1 MSRLTPKQQWG
12 FAFAGLALTLLL
24 GAVFTFG
31 SLGVPFEPKNW
42 RALLALYAVSSF
54 ITAALLIFLLILG
67 RTLFRLWVER
77 SKDQLGARFK
87 TKMLVGA
94 MAISLLPVLF
104 MFFVSYSLLNR
115 TLGRWF
121 PRPLEVA
128 SEQTQALFSDFGR
141 TQIPRL
147 HNIAHQIQPFAIK
160 PVHEFLTHAVAAGA
174 DAVWLLDENGN
185 ALTGGV
191 LCDDPPDVRDDST
204 CVRSNVLGKQL
215 RVLPSGLEI
224 WEAAG
229 AAYFAARIPLSPATS
244 AHEINPN
251 SRNSN
256 VTNSNAA
263 NSAAT
268 KAPAFLL
275 TAYRTSPS
283 FFTRLELI
291 QSQTAEYYAEK
302 QNLRALKRQMLLIL
316 LFFTTLVLF
325 SVMWVALFL
334 SKQVTVPIQALA
346 EGTREIS
353 SGNFDHQVPDQVQ
366 DELGVLARSFNNM
379 TKQLRD
385 NRSQIDQFTRNLQQA
400 VQELERR
407 RQLME
412 TVLENIP
419 TGVVSLDAAGAIL
432 RSNTAV
438 TAMLGP
444 AARDKQSLDDLLG
457 QEASRTVQYLMRRSL
472 RMGVVSKE
480 IETLVSGRVLHL
492 AVTVSSLGPRRA
504 NTGYVLV
511 LDDLTEM
518 LRSQKSAA
526 WQEVARRIA
535 HEIKNPLTPI
545 QLSAQ
550 RLTRFLDR
558 RAATNATA
566 VSPHPAPI
574 DAELTSLVQ
583 ECSRLIEREV
593 STLAALVNEF
603 SQFVRFPTAKL
614 APTDANTI
622 VHEALEVFSNRLDD
636 VSLKTCLAENL
647 PQIRADGGLLR
658 SVVVNLIDNAAE
670 SLEHATTRE
679 IVVATRNHPD
689 AEMVEISVADTGHG
703 ISPQDKDK
711 LFLPQFSTKDRGT
724 GLGLAIAARIVA
736 EHGGTIHV
744 EDNHPQGSRFLIELP
759 VGESVA
765 VTPHDSPTPA
775 SISSMPV
782 ANGDSHTSVTNS
794 VVTQSASATPVPTTS
809 VAPTSPAITASS
821 KLAPPR

>member
-1 MSRLTPKQQWG
+1 MSRLTSKQRWG
-12 FAFAGLALTLLL
+12 FAAGALFLILLL
-24 GAVFTFG
+24 AAVFTFG

-42 RALLALYAVSSF
+42 RDVLTLYAVSSF
-54 ITAALLIFLLILG
+54 ITAALLIFGLILG
-67 RTLFRLWVER
+67 RTALRLWAER

-87 TKMLVGA
+87 TKMVVGA
-94 MAISLLPVLF
+94 MAISLLPFLL

-121 PRPLEVA
+121 PRPLEIA
-128 SEQTQALFSDFGR
+128 SEQTQLLLHDFGR

-147 HNIAHQIQPFAIK
+147 RAVAHEVEPLAAK
-160 PVHEFLTHAVAAGA
+160 PTPELLSHASAAGA
-174 DAVWLLDENGN
+174 DALWILDERGN
-185 ALTGGV
+185 AISGGV
-191 LCDDPPDVRDDST
+191 ICDNPPESRGQANCLVPD
-204 CVRSNVLGKQL
+204 VLGKQV
-215 RVLPSGLEI
+215 RVLLSGVEI
-224 WEAAG
+224 WQANNNT
-229 AAYFAARIPLSPATS
+229 YSAARIPFHQPGK
-244 AHEINPN
+244 PG
-251 SRNSN
+251 
-256 VTNSNAA
+256 
-263 NSAAT
+263 
-268 KAPAFLL
+268 AFLL
-275 TAYRTSPS
+275 AAYRLAPG
-283 FFTRLELI
+283 FLERLDEI
-291 QSQTAEYYAEK
+291 QNQTAEYYAEK

-316 LFFTTLVLF
+316 LFFTVLVIF

-353 SGNFDHQVPDQVQ
+353 SGNFDYQVPDQVQ
-366 DELGVLARSFNNM
+366 DELGILARSFNNM

-385 NRSQIDQFTRNLQQA
+385 NRAQIDQFTHNLQQA

-438 TAMLGP
+438 SGMLGS
-444 AARDKQSLDDLLG
+444 ATREKQSLDELLG
-457 QEASRTVQYLMRRSL
+457 AEASRAVQYLMRRSL
-472 RMGVVSKE
+472 RMGVVSRE
-480 IETLVSGRVLHL
+480 IETIVGGRVLHL

-558 RAATNATA
+558 RGASQTA
-566 VSPHPAPI
+566 SPSDP
-574 DAELTSLVQ
+574 ELTNLVQ

-614 APTDANTI
+614 TPTNANTI
-622 VHEALEVFSNRLDD
+622 VHEAVEVFSGRLDGIT
-636 VSLKTCLAENL
+636 LKTTLAENL
-647 PQIRADGGLLR
+647 PAVRADGGLLR

-670 SLEHATTRE
+670 ALENSSSGE
-679 IVVATRNHPD
+679 IVVSTLVHSD
-689 AEMVEISVADTGHG
+689 AETIEICVSDTGHG
-703 ISPQDKDK
+703 ISPEDKDK
-711 LFLPQFSTKDRGT
+711 LFLPHFSTKDRGT
-724 GLGLAIAARIVA
+724 ALGLAIAARIVA
-736 EHGGTIHV
+736 EHGGSIHV
-744 EDNHPQGSRFLIELP
+744 EDNLPFGSRFLVELP
-759 VGESVA
+759 VAEL
-765 VTPHDSPTPA
+765 TPA
-775 SISSMPV
+775 SV
-782 ANGDSHTSVTNS
+782 ADHNGTD
-794 VVTQSASATPVPTTS
+794 
-809 VAPTSPAITASS
+809 TA
-821 KLAPPR
+821 